1 MRTRGAAFWTMNCD
15 RSRIVIKRHDGK
27 VGVVAKRA
35 FAGVIRRHTVQ
46 RGAAMGVRY

>member
-1 MRTRGAAFWTMNCD
+1 MNCD